1 MKHALEK
8 SMGDCVAGTGILN
21 ETRAGKLDR

>member
-8 SMGDCVAGTGILN
+8 LMGDCVASILN
-21 ETRAGKLDR
+21 ETRAGKIGR